1 MTRLSLLVIPT
12 ALAVAS
18 LCFAAEPQPLGAFSY
33 ESTEVAREEWVPQ
46 FDSQPVRVEQLDD
59 GSTCLAL
66 DASFRER
73 MDRVTWDWEH
83 ALDLSDVGYVSFEVS
98 ATRPEVAGTVG
109 FYFGTENGWYA
120 RFLGSLSEQWRK
132 ITLRLDTFG
141 EEGAPDGWDQ
151 IQHMRFAVWASGPG
165 DAVFRLRNLQAI
177 PRDPYENF
185 LKNGSFEI
193 PGVGVPYAW
202 GSGHW
207 GVGHLPWVA
216 DMDLWREHFFLDRS
230 VAHHGESSLCIDNT
244 ADLPLL
250 RAVSVWVTPPDSAES
265 CVLSA
270 WLRADREDLPVILRG
285 GGEQAQVEVGES
297 WSQHALPGLEP
308 ATRMTMSIEPQAPG
322 RLWIDAVQL
331 QGTQGPSAAF
341 HPCLSDERIA
351 QREAEV
357 DWSPPPRVEEIAA
370 GRATTGPVEA
380 LPAAIDEHGRFLLGG
395 EPYIQ
400 HSLGLEFISDLDV
413 LDAVA
418 ANGFQDVTVQ
428 IREYVSTQRL
438 QEIFDRCA
446 ELGLRIIPWL
456 DRRIPRET
464 LRQHIQTLRDH
475 PALLVWYVYDEPSG
489 EGFEEAEAR
498 LEMAGELDPGRPAFI
513 NYLSNK
519 LEDHAG
525 DIYSTDVYPIPHAT
539 PMSAIGAV
547 RRMHEGASAEAK
559 PVWMWLQGTGYAY
572 WMDREPSPRELSCMV
587 YGSLIEGAR
596 GLYYFAQFPRTRQ
609 CLDEMRALLVEVDAL
624 EPWLTSLQEAPAA
637 EVDDANVLTAAYR
650 RGDEL
655 CVLAVNTLPEPRE
668 VRLSVP
674 DANGAIAVMFEGRSL
689 TPEGGAWTDHF
700 GPYERHVY
708 RLTE

>member
-1 MTRLSLLVIPT
+1 MLLT
-12 ALAVAS
+12 APCLA
-18 LCFAAEPQPLGAFSY
+18 LPQGEPLGAFAY
-33 ESTEVAREEWVPQ
+33 ERAEAARQDWVPQ
-46 FDSQPVRVEQLDD
+46 FGSEPVRIKQLDN

-66 DASFRER
+66 DAAFQER

-83 ALDLSDVGYVSFEVS
+83 PLDLSDVGYISFEVS
-98 ATRPEVAGTVG
+98 ATRPELAGTVG
-109 FYFGTENGWYA
+109 FYFGTANGWYA
-120 RFLGSLSEQWRK
+120 CFLGGLSEQWRK
-132 ITLRLDTFG
+132 IALRLDTFG
-141 EEGAPDGWDQ
+141 EEGTPDGWGHVQ
-151 IQHMRFAVWASGPG
+151 RMRFAVWASGPG
-165 DAVFRLRNLQAI
+165 DVVFRLRNLHAI
-177 PRDPYENF
+177 PRDPAENF

-193 PGVGVPYAW
+193 PGVGVPYGW

-207 GVGHLPWVA
+207 GVGEMPWVA
-216 DMDLWREHFFLDRS
+216 GMDLWREHFLLDRS
-230 VAHHGESSLCIDNT
+230 VAHHGETSLCIHNT
-244 ADLPLL
+244 EDLPLL
-250 RAVSVWVTPPDSAES
+250 RAVSVWVTPPDSLES

-270 WLRADREDLPVILRG
+270 WLQADREGLPVLLRG
-285 GGEQAQVEVGES
+285 GGQQAQVEVGES

-308 ATRMTMSIEPQAPG
+308 ARRMTMSIEPQAPG

-331 QGTQGPSAAF
+331 QGGDEPSTEF
-341 HPCLSDERIA
+341 HPCISDERIA
-351 QREAEV
+351 EREAQV
-357 DWSPPPRVEEIAA
+357 DWSPPSRTKEMAS
-370 GRATTGPVEA
+370 GRATSGPVQP
-380 LPAAIDEHGRFLLGG
+380 LQPAIDEHGRFLLGG

-418 ANGFQDVTVQ
+418 ANGFEDVTVQ
-428 IREYVSTQRL
+428 IREYVSAQRL

-464 LRQHIQTLRDH
+464 LRQHIETLRDH

-498 LEMAGELDPGRPAFI
+498 LEIARELDPGRPAFI

-539 PMSAIGAV
+539 PMAAIGAV
-547 RRMHEGASAEAK
+547 RRMQEGASAEGK

-596 GLYYFAQFPRTRQ
+596 GIYYFAQFPRTRQ
-609 CLDEMRALLVEVDAL
+609 CLDEMRALLVEVKAL
-624 EPWLTSLQEAPAA
+624 EPWLTSLEEAPAA
-637 EVDDANVLTAAYR
+637 AANDANVLTAAYR
-650 RGDEL
+650 RGDEV
-655 CVLAVNTLPEPRE
+655 CVLAVNTQRETRE
-668 VRLSVP
+668 VRLSLA
-674 DANGAIAVMFEGRSL
+674 DARGDIDVMFEGRSVVAEDG
-689 TPEGGAWTDHF
+689 TWSDHF